1 MEKSKSNQ
9 AKKKTTTKIQLVNA
23 IAQDKSLEPR
33 DVRQIIQAFL
43 DQITFHLS
51 KGKRFEFREFGIFE
65 TVKRK
70 PKVGRN
76 PKKADIP
83 IVIPARTT
91 VKFTQG
97 KKLKDVFK
105 PI

>member
-1 MEKSKSNQ
+1 MEKFKQKHS
-9 AKKKTTTKIQLVNA
+9 KKKTTTKIQLVQA
-23 IAQDKSLEPR
+23 IAKDKNLEPR
-33 DVRQIIQAFL
+33 DVRQIVQAFL

-51 KGKRFEFREFGIFE
+51 MGKRFEFREFGIFE

-70 PKVGRN
+70 PKIGRN
-76 PKKADIP
+76 PKQADIP

-97 KKLKDVFK
+97 KKLKDAFK